1 MLWKHFSSRRKRQF
15 WLLLVLILLASIAEM
30 FSIGLV
36 LPFLGM
42 IANPE
47 QTYQHQFIQPVI
59 QLFSVNSINDL
70 TLLLT
75 IAFVTSTLFAG
86 SIRLLLLYVTTRL
99 SFAAGA
105 DLSIDIYKRSLYQD
119 YMTHM
124 NYNSSE
130 VINSIVNK
138 TDAVITGVLNPVLIF
153 ISSIVLMIGIVS
165 VLFFMDFKISSVAF
179 FGFGFLYWLTIKLT
193 RKHLQNNSVCIAN
206 ESTKL
211 IKALQEGLGGIRDV
225 LIDGSQKFYCQLYRE
240 ADYPIR
246 RASGSN
252 IFINGSP
259 KYIMESLGMV
269 LIAILAY
276 SMSKIE
282 SDSRAIVPILGA
294 LALGAQRLLPV
305 LQQTYSSFS
314 NIRGSSASLNDVLKQ
329 LSQPLPKYANY
340 PNPKPILFKK
350 YIHVNNI
357 GFRYSFDE
365 KWIFNN
371 INFKIQKGE
380 RVGFIG
386 KSGSGKSTLFDVMMS
401 LLKPTSGSIIVDN
414 EVITSNNYRSWQ
426 AGIAHVPQDIF
437 LADCSIEENI
447 AFGVSKDK
455 IDHSKVVNVARQA
468 QIFNMIESWPRKYKT
483 FVGERGVRLS
493 GGQRQR
499 IGIAR
504 ALYKQPTVLFLDEAT
519 SALDGDTE
527 NTVMNVIE
535 SIKGGVTVLIV
546 AHRLSTIQNCDRVFE
561 LKNGDIFEIT
571 PPQINK
577 KRNP

>member
-1 MLWKHFSSRRKRQF
+1 MNQILILWKYFSTRRKRQF
-15 WLLLVLILLASIAEM
+15 RLLLVLTLVASFAEM

-36 LPFLGM
+36 FPFLGV

-47 QTYQHQFIQPVI
+47 QTYQHQLIQPVL
-59 QLFSVNSINDL
+59 QLFSVNSINEL

-75 IAFVTSTLFAG
+75 IAFVSSAFFAG
-86 SIRLLLLYVTTRL
+86 SIRLLLLYATTRL

-119 YMTHM
+119 YSTHM
-124 NYNSSE
+124 NSNSSE

-153 ISSIVLMIGIVS
+153 ISSIILMIGIVS
-165 VLFFMDFKISSVAF
+165 VLFFMDFKISSIAF
-179 FGFGFLYWLTIKLT
+179 FGFGFLYWSTIKIT
-193 RKHLQNNSVCIAN
+193 RKKLQANSTTIAV

-225 LIDGSQKFYCQLYRE
+225 LIDGSQGFYCKLYRE

-276 SMSKIE
+276 SMSKIG
-282 SDSRAIVPILGA
+282 SDTRSIIPILGV

-305 LQQTYSSFS
+305 LQQTYSSLS
-314 NIRGSSASLNDVLKQ
+314 NIRGSKASLNDVLKQ
-329 LSQPLPKYANY
+329 LSRPLPEYTNY
-340 PNPKPILFKK
+340 PTPQPMSFKK
-350 YIHVNNI
+350 NIHIDNI
-357 GFRYSFDE
+357 GFRYSLDK

-371 INFKIQKGE
+371 LNFKIKKGE
-380 RVGFIG
+380 KVGFIG
-386 KSGSGKSTLFDVMMS
+386 ASGSGKSTLIDILMS
-401 LLKPTSGSIIVDN
+401 LLKPTSGSLIVDDC
-414 EVITSNNYRSWQ
+414 EITTSNYRSWQ
-426 AGIAHVPQDIF
+426 ASIAHVPQDIF

-455 IDHSKVVNVARQA
+455 IDHSRVVDVARQA
-468 QIFNMIESWPRKYKT
+468 QIFNMIESWPKKYKT
-483 FVGERGVRLS
+483 FVGERGARLS

-499 IGIAR
+499 IGVAR
-504 ALYKQPTVLFLDEAT
+504 ALYKQPEVLFLDEAT

-527 NTVMNVIE
+527 NAVMNVIE
-535 SIKGGVTVLIV
+535 SLKGSVTVLIV

-561 LKNGDIFEIT
+561 LKNGDISEIMSS
-571 PPQINK
+571 
-577 KRNP
+577 

>member
-1 MLWKHFSSRRKRQF
+1 
-15 WLLLVLILLASIAEM
+15 VLILLASIAEM

-75 IAFVTSTLFAG
+75 IAFVFSTLIAG

-130 VINSIVNK
+130 VINSIVKK

-504 ALYKQPTVLFLDEAT
+504 ALYKQPAVLFLDEAT

-561 LKNGDIFEIT
+561 LKNGTISEIM
-571 PPQINK
+571 K
-577 KRNP
+577 S

>member
-282 SDSRAIVPILGA
+282 SDSRVIVPILGA

-314 NIRGSSASLNDVLKQ
+314 NIRGASASLNDVLKQ

-561 LKNGDIFEIT
+561 LKNGTISEIM
-571 PPQINK
+571 K
-577 KRNP
+577 S

>member
-1 MLWKHFSSRRKRQF
+1 MNQIMMLWKHFSSRRKRQF

-75 IAFVTSTLFAG
+75 IAFVFSTLIAG

-314 NIRGSSASLNDVLKQ
+314 NIRGASASLNDVLKQ

-504 ALYKQPTVLFLDEAT
+504 ALYKQPAVLFLDEAT

-561 LKNGDIFEIT
+561 LKNGTISEIM
-571 PPQINK
+571 K
-577 KRNP
+577 S

>member
-561 LKNGDIFEIT
+561 LKNGTISEIM
-571 PPQINK
+571 K
-577 KRNP
+577 S

>member
-75 IAFVTSTLFAG
+75 IAFVFSTLIAG

-282 SDSRAIVPILGA
+282 SDSRVIVPILGA

-314 NIRGSSASLNDVLKQ
+314 NIRGASASLNDVLKQ

-504 ALYKQPTVLFLDEAT
+504 ALYKQPAVLFLDEAT

-561 LKNGDIFEIT
+561 LKNGTISEIM
-571 PPQINK
+571 K
-577 KRNP
+577 S